1 MGLYDFEFLKGIEFY
16 INGEQIPVSV
26 WDMTKDP
33 LPKNAIEE
41 PEPKEDKDTL
51 DNLNKLFKEE

>member
-1 MGLYDFEFLKGIEFY
+1 MGLYDFEFLKDIEFY
-16 INGEQIPVSV
+16 INGEQIPVLD

-41 PEPKEDKDTL
+41 PEPKA